1 MLSNKFFKKVLIGA
15 LTVSMLAGTGITAS
29 AAVASPA
36 PTFPSASPS
45 NMVVPK
51 EDLVNYINE
60 KFPKEEAKE
69 LINKIYTSA
78 FEALPEDT
86 KQQVQ
91 QIIAVVSQEGFPE
104 FMAQKFISD
113 LVDTLYKEYL
123 AAKDTAIATGKN
135 IAETIKAAYAKL
147 PEELRTKIAQAAQQV
162 QMLSMAIQE
171 KAAKYTIAESQLFY
185 TDGDFT
191 YQIDLDLN
199 NGVYA
204 KAVKYLGTEK
214 KIAVPSVADMFQ
226 VISVKLT
233 SENTVTAVTLP
244 ETIKEVDGYSFFKM
258 PTLKYIYINKANPYF
273 KSVNGIVLN
282 KEGTTVVAVAAT
294 RKYSPSERITAIG
307 NYAFYGNNS
316 ETVTIPDSV
325 TSIGEGAFMF
335 SKLSEVTIPA
345 GVTEIK
351 SLTFSNCKEL
361 EKIVVL
367 PTVTKIAD
375 DAFTD
380 VPKDAVFYCE
390 NNTDYAVGYAEKQ
403 GFKVNAPFDAEFK
416 TTSITLLG
424 ASSTFSAQGKYGAG
438 DYKYAFYYR
447 TKGSKKWTTKQKY
460 ASNNTIELKPAN
472 TGDYEICIKVKDAD
486 GKVIKKYF
494 DWKVAQSF
502 NNQSK
507 IFKKGNAVVVNC
519 KAIDM
524 ESVFAVYYMN
534 VNDSKWTTVQKYD
547 KNNIASIVFDKP
559 GDYQICVKAK
569 SKIGF
574 ISKSFFNVTVTDE
587 DIAKSAAEKTI
598 TE

>member
-351 SLTFSNCKEL
+351 SLTFSNCKES
-361 EKIVVL
+361 
-367 PTVTKIAD
+367 
-375 DAFTD
+375 
-380 VPKDAVFYCE
+380 
-390 NNTDYAVGYAEKQ
+390 VGIIHRES
-403 GFKVNAPFDAEFK
+403 K
-416 TTSITLLG
+416 T
-424 ASSTFSAQGKYGAG
+424 
-438 DYKYAFYYR
+438 
-447 TKGSKKWTTKQKY
+447 
-460 ASNNTIELKPAN
+460 N
-472 TGDYEICIKVKDAD
+472 IC
-486 GKVIKKYF
+486 F
-494 DWKVAQSF
+494 W
-502 NNQSK
+502 NRN
-507 IFKKGNAVVVNC
+507 
-519 KAIDM
+519 
-524 ESVFAVYYMN
+524 
-534 VNDSKWTTVQKYD
+534 
-547 KNNIASIVFDKP
+547 
-559 GDYQICVKAK
+559 
-569 SKIGF
+569 
-574 ISKSFFNVTVTDE
+574 
-587 DIAKSAAEKTI
+587 KTW
-598 TE
+598 EC